1 MCSFSTSSSDTSI
14 DLNLAISQ
22 PVFTEINP
30 QTAITQLSQWA
41 LSTPALDSLFEQVAQ
56 LIAKTLK
63 VSYSAIWRVLSD
75 QQSFRRVACSLNFIS
90 GEPTAEIAEFH
101 LPMHSPLLQEGA
113 FLIHATQS
121 STVRDLPFPSPPD
134 SQGGIVLGIQGR
146 HQLLGAI
153 EVYSDEPRQFSED
166 EVHFLQAVASI
177 LGSAI
182 ERNASEALIATQS
195 QVLELIADGAELKEI
210 FNRLCELLEQELP
223 SAYCS
228 ILVVDPQENR
238 LRSGAAPT
246 LPPEYAQGVDGLMI
260 GACSGSCGTAA
271 YRGESVFVNDI
282 ATDPLWANFRDFALG
297 HGIRACWSSPFL
309 STEGQVLGT
318 FALSHQVACQPTPY
332 HQEVLKTAVNLASIA
347 TESSRRAAAL
357 KTANLELE
365 HRVNVRTAE
374 LSSTLQRLQ
383 QTQAQLIQ
391 AEKMSGL
398 GQMVAGVAHEI
409 NNPATFISG
418 NLPHAQ
424 YHFEDLLNL
433 LKAYQSDFPEPR
445 EAVAAQLETIELEF
459 LMEDLPQVL
468 KGMESGCDRI
478 INIVQGLRN
487 FSRLDEAELKPVNL
501 HEGIENTLMILN
513 HRLASAGQHP
523 EIQILKQYSDLP
535 LVTCYANQLN
545 QVFMHLLSNAIDAL
559 SSQALQ
565 ATPDF
570 SPWIRITTER
580 VGTDRVQIKIADNG
594 TGIPPEIQTRIFDP
608 FYTTKP
614 VGQGTGLGLAISY
627 QIVTEKHQGKL
638 YCHSTP
644 GQGAE
649 FVIELPI
656 RQDGVSK

>member
-101 LPMHSPLLQEGA
+101 LPTHSPLLQEGA

-594 TGIPPEIQTRIFDP
+594 TGIPPEIQTRIFEP

-614 VGQGTGLGLAISY
+614 IGQGTGLGLAISY
-627 QIVTEKHQGKL
+627 QIVTEQHQGQL
-638 YCHSTP
+638 SVVSSP
-644 GQGAE
+644 GQGTE
-649 FVIELPI
+649 FIVEIPVNFLRE
-656 RQDGVSK
+656 S

>member
-75 QQSFRRVACSLNFIS
+75 QQSFRRVACSLNFIPV
-90 GEPTAEIAEFH
+90 EPTAGMAEFH
-101 LPMHSPLLQEGA
+101 LPTHAPLLQDGA
-113 FLIHATQS
+113 FLIHAAQS
-121 STVRDLPFPSPPD
+121 NTVRALPFPSPPD

-365 HRVNVRTAE
+365 HRVKVRTAE

-424 YHFEDLLNL
+424 DHFEDLLNL

-478 INIVQGLRN
+478 IKIVQGLRN
-487 FSRLDEAELKPVNL
+487 FSRLDEADLKAVNL

-513 HRLASAGQHP
+513 HRLASPGQQP
-523 EIQILKQYSDLP
+523 EIQLLKQYSDLP

-545 QVFMHLLSNAIDAL
+545 QVFMNLLSNAIDAL

-594 TGIPPEIQTRIFDP
+594 TGIPPEIQTRIFEP

-614 VGQGTGLGLAISY
+614 IGQGTGLGLAISY
-627 QIVTEKHQGKL
+627 QIVTEQHQGQL
-638 YCHSTP
+638 SVVSSP
-644 GQGAE
+644 GQGTE
-649 FVIELPI
+649 FIVEIPVNFLRE
-656 RQDGVSK
+656 S

>member
-90 GEPTAEIAEFH
+90 GEPAAEIAEFH
-101 LPMHSPLLQEGA
+101 LPTHSPLLQEGA

-535 LVTCYANQLN
+535 LVTCHANQLN

>member
-101 LPMHSPLLQEGA
+101 LPTHSPLLQEGA

>member
-90 GEPTAEIAEFH
+90 GEPTAEMTEFH
-101 LPMHSPLLQEGA
+101 LPTHSPLLQEGA

-134 SQGGIVLGIQGR
+134 SQGGIVLRIQGR

-166 EVHFLQAVASI
+166 EVHFLQTVASI

-246 LPPEYAQGVDGLMI
+246 LPPKYAQGVDGLMI

-282 ATDPLWANFRDFALG
+282 ATDPLWSNFRDFALG

-309 STEGQVLGT
+309 SAEGQVLGT

-365 HRVNVRTAE
+365 HRVEVRTAE

-409 NNPATFISG
+409 NNPATFIAG
-418 NLPHAQ
+418 NLPHAKE
-424 YHFEDLLNL
+424 HFEDLLNL

-445 EAVAAQLETIELEF
+445 EAVLAHLETTELEF

-487 FSRLDEAELKPVNL
+487 FSRLDEADLKAVNL

-513 HRLASAGQHP
+513 HRLAASGQHP
-523 EIQILKQYSDLP
+523 EIQLLKQYGDLP
-535 LVTCYANQLN
+535 LVSCYANQLN
-545 QVFMHLLSNAIDAL
+545 QVFMNLLSNTIDAL
-559 SSQALQ
+559 SSQALH
-565 ATPDF
+565 ANPNF

-580 VGTDRVQIKIADNG
+580 AGTDRVQIKIADNG
-594 TGIPPEIQTRIFDP
+594 IGIPPEIQTRIFDP

-614 VGQGTGLGLAISY
+614 IGQGTGLGLAISY

-656 RQDGVSK
+656 HQGGVSK